1 MEVNNIPDDAHWGIT
16 DNDVLSPSLNNI
28 DNKPKEEQEKE
39 RYEQDTKHRSVLAY
53 WVIWVTSSWL
63 LCVIVILVLDGCSVL
78 DISDVVLNVLLATTT
93 ANVLGLP
100 YIVLKGLFGSK

>member
-1 MEVNNIPDDAHWGIT
+1 MSENTIPSVDWEMIDSEA
-16 DNDVLSPSLNNI
+16 LSPALNNI
-28 DNKPKEEQEKE
+28 DNKSKSQQEKD
-39 RYEQDTKHRSVLAY
+39 RYEQDTKHRSILAR
-53 WVIWVTSSWL
+53 WVIVITSVWL
-63 LCVIVILVLDGCSVL
+63 LCVIVILILDGCSVL